1 VPATGDEAERLWR
14 RLYTEFAV
22 LLDLHYTDQQVV
34 DLFYE
39 YGVIDA
45 PTVPAGMKSVR
56 DYVVETFHNGH
67 AIPGF
72 LRAAVP
78 RVVFEL
84 DMEEVSVDAIRAPM
98 EGLGYELEAAAAKA
112 NVASY
117 RPPKRLP
124 RRPTPPYRPPKGAN
138 GQVVVPGLTGE
149 LRDLVNEL
157 NDCLD
162 RQNRN
167 AAALLTRKIISQALF
182 VAMAKR
188 GREGELRKD
197 NGDDL
202 DLSAALRKCKEVCEV
217 SGQVMG
223 RVTSAKWIG
232 DTANHSYRVKVT
244 DEDLERAVTGMTLF
258 LREIFAGL

>member
-1 VPATGDEAERLWR
+1 MPATGNEAERLWR
-14 RLYTEFAV
+14 KLYTEFAV
-22 LLDLHYTDQQVV
+22 LLDLHYTDQEVV

-45 PTVPAGMKSVR
+45 PTVPAGMKSIR
-56 DYVVETFHNGH
+56 DYVIETLHHGY

-72 LRAAVP
+72 LRAGVP
-78 RVVFEL
+78 KVVFDL
-84 DMEEVSVDAIRAPM
+84 DMEEASVDAITGAM
-98 EGLGYELEAAAAKA
+98 EGLGYELEAAAAEA
-112 NVASY
+112 NIASY
-117 RPPKRLP
+117 KPPKRLP
-124 RRPTPPYRPPKGAN
+124 RQPMSPYRPPKGA
-138 GQVVVPGLTGE
+138 GSRVVVPGLTGE
-149 LRDLVNEL
+149 LQGLVDEL

-167 AAALLTRKIISQALF
+167 AAALLTRKIISQAVF

-188 GREGELRKD
+188 GKEDDLRND

-202 DLSAALRKCKEVCEV
+202 DLSAALRKCKEVCGV

-244 DEDLERAVTGMTLF
+244 DEDLERAVTGMALF
-258 LREIFAGL
+258 LREVLSGV

>member
-1 VPATGDEAERLWR
+1 MPATGDEAERLWR

-39 YGVIDA
+39 YGVIDV
-45 PTVPAGMKSVR
+45 PTVPAGMKSIR
-56 DYVVETFHNGH
+56 DYVIETLHNGH

-72 LRAAVP
+72 LRVAVP
-78 RVVFEL
+78 RVVFNL
-84 DMEEVSVDAIRAPM
+84 DMEKANVDAITGQM
-98 EGLGYELEAAAAKA
+98 EGLGYELEAVAAEA

-117 RPPKRLP
+117 KPPKRLP
-124 RRPTPPYRPPKGAN
+124 RQPLPLYRPLKGAN
-138 GQVVVPGLTGE
+138 SRVVVPGLTGE
-149 LRDLVNEL
+149 LRDLVDEL

-167 AAALLTRKIISQALF
+167 AAALLMRKIIGQAVF
-182 VAMAKR
+182 VAMTKR
-188 GREGELRKD
+188 GKEGELRKD

-202 DLSAALRKCKEVCEV
+202 DLSAALRKCKEACGV

-232 DTANHSYRVKVT
+232 DTANHSYRVQVT

-258 LREIFAGL
+258 LREILSAV